1 MNLTRLSRIGALK
14 TILLGILIFPAVLGA
29 GVQSVPPPGRP
40 TADYATILTR
50 LNETEF
56 VVITYSED
64 SKAIVADRQWLERLK
79 QLFTAADGKPSSYC
93 FCINYPQI
101 ELLTKAGP
109 IATLEVPHGT
119 KLRFFGEEFSG
130 DFMVS
135 PKIAKAIDALAM
147 EQLVNAVTKPNKKKK
162 APGK

>member
-1 MNLTRLSRIGALK
+1 M
-14 TILLGILIFPAVLGA
+14 
-29 GVQSVPPPGRP
+29 PPPGRP

-50 LNETEF
+50 LNQTEF

-64 SKAIVADRQWLERLK
+64 SKAIVADHEWLARLK

-101 ELLTKAGP
+101 ELLTKDGP
-109 IATLEVPHGT
+109 FATLEVPHGQ
-119 KLRFFGEEFSG
+119 KLRFFGKEFSG
-130 DFMVS
+130 DFVVN
-135 PKIAKAIDALAM
+135 PKIAKAIDDLAM
-147 EQLVNAVTKPNKKKK
+147 EQRVNAVTKPNKKKT